1 MYCNINKIFT
11 HKVNTSIYT
20 NETSN
25 YIFTTTFLHI
35 LHKHQTIMPINT
47 NIIMNYIDYISTILF
62 FHNTIHYTCGIINR
76 DTLSKHNVNIH
87 DSKET
92 VCK

>member
-1 MYCNINKIFT
+1 MYLNINHIFT

-20 NETSN
+20 IETSN

-47 NIIMNYIDYISTILF
+47 NIIMNHIDYISTILF
-62 FHNTIHYTCGIINR
+62 SSQHYSLHVWHYKQR
-76 DTLSKHNVNIH
+76 YFK
-87 DSKET
+87 
-92 VCK
+92 